1 MARSSKEG
9 RVAPEFGEV
18 HVRVFP
24 SVVYYSGSV
33 SSHSQCVC
41 MYILCKDSA
50 VSISLCCNVCGVCV
64 WCGLRPAG
72 QYL

>member
-33 SSHSQCVC
+33 SSHSQVC
-41 MYILCKDSA
+41 MYVHPLQR
-50 VSISLCCNVCGVCV
+50 LCCV
-64 WCGLRPAG
+64 
-72 QYL
+72 Y